1 MSVRIRQIAL
11 LSLVLACAVP
21 ILANF
26 AKRWTRGPQIGWSG
40 VRFGYLLSAERTE
53 LTVEGMNPLGPAAR
67 AGFEV
72 NDRIVAIN
80 GAREKLNEI
89 HRRLKPGDAVVY
101 TISRQGRERDIA
113 IRLENPFR
121 RIPVLIDLFLDLFV
135 GLTFLTVGTFV
146 YLKRTDDQRALIF
159 FFSCTMFGFARLLS
173 MGPRRG
179 EPTPEGAL
187 VTMAGIAV
195 TFLFFPALLHFCLI
209 FPRRRPILDRHPAVL
224 RWIYGLPAGT
234 ALLIG
239 GLASFAMLTN
249 RRGEM
254 RFGSLVT
261 GIADWVSEHRVPVAL
276 GLLALSLP
284 VAVFLV
290 VRWRTA
296 LRKAGWWASI
306 LDRPG
311 LTITSIAVLPAAVGS
326 TLHAG
331 GFLFGAPAAFHHA
344 VTVAMLLSLVA
355 EFAACVAMEWVIIP
369 VGACVSVYRSYR
381 EAGVEEKQQVR
392 WPLWGIL
399 IAVPG
404 FVLSQPLA
412 SLLKWLLGFERG
424 STRAAIIEIAGSDL
438 HILAL
443 LFIPVSFAFAI
454 LKYRLMEINIYI
466 RRTVVYG
473 GVTGLLGFMYLGLV
487 GGVGALVS
495 RSTGATS
502 QWVAIVS
509 TLAVAVAFVPVRNRV
524 QGFVDRRFFRRR
536 QDYPAALSGLSRD
549 VADSRDQR
557 RLFGI
562 AVDRLQEALQNR
574 SVVLCL
580 QPQDE
585 RAFVAVAKVGMPD
598 KVSESVRFAS
608 DGKLVAS
615 LDRIGPPP
623 PDLPESERHMLAQ
636 LGCELLAPMRRR
648 DGLIGFLSLGGKL
661 SDEEYDRQDR
671 DFLAAAANQI
681 AVAIENLRF
690 ERQEREFE
698 KAREIQQ
705 ALLPGRIPPA
715 PGIDIAGAWQ
725 PARVVGGDYYDVL
738 DLGEGRLALV
748 IADVSGKGIP
758 AALLMSNLQAAV
770 KALAYESAAPKD
782 LCERVNRVISSNIP
796 VGKFITFFYGVL
808 DTRTMRLRY
817 SNAGHLWPI
826 LWRAVGG
833 VERLDAGGLIL
844 GVSGSAAYDEDEVAL
859 EPGDRLLL
867 FTDGL
872 SEAFSSRDEEFG
884 EERLAGLVGAA
895 EAATAADIGQSVLR
909 AVTEFTDNNFH
920 DDATLI
926 VVAVRSA
933 GGPLYQGTAVP
944 QCQEKDRALAPE
956 KGSRG

>member
-1 MSVRIRQIAL
+1 MSARTRQIAL
-11 LSLVLACAVP
+11 LSLVLVCAVLT
-21 ILANF
+21 LANF
-26 AKRWTRGPQIGWSG
+26 ARRWTRGPQIGWSG
-40 VRFGYLLSAERTE
+40 LRFEYSLSDGRTA
-53 LTVEGMNPLGPAAR
+53 LTVESMNPLGPAAR

-72 NDRIVAIN
+72 NDRVLAID
-80 GAREKLNEI
+80 GAREKLNEVQ
-89 HRRLKPGDAVVY
+89 RRLKPGDTVVY
-101 TISRQGRERDIA
+101 TISRHGREREIA
-113 IRLENPFR
+113 VRLENPFR

-173 MGPRRG
+173 MEPRRG
-179 EPTPEGAL
+179 APTPEGAL
-187 VTMAGIAV
+187 ITMAGIAV

-234 ALLIG
+234 ALLVG
-239 GLASFAMLTN
+239 GLASVAILAN

-254 RFGSLVT
+254 RFGSLLT
-261 GIADWVSEHRVPVAL
+261 GIADRVSEHLVAVMTA
-276 GLLALSLP
+276 LLAVLLP
-284 VAVFLV
+284 LAVFLV
-290 VRWRTA
+290 LRWRAA
-296 LRKAGWWASI
+296 LKSAGWRKSI

-311 LTITSIAVLPAAVGS
+311 LTIVTVAVLPAALGS
-326 TLHAG
+326 ALHTG
-331 GFLFGAPAAFHHA
+331 GFLFGPPAGFHHA
-344 VTVAMLLSLVA
+344 VTIAMVGSLVA
-355 EFAACVAMEWVIIP
+355 AFAACIGVEWVIIP
-369 VGACVSVYRSYR
+369 IAACVSVYRSYH

-412 SLLKWLLGFERG
+412 SLLEWLLRFEHG
-424 STRAAIIEIAGSDL
+424 STRAAITEIAGDNL

-473 GVTGLLGFMYLGLV
+473 GVTGLLGVMYLGLV

-524 QGFVDRRFFRRR
+524 QSFVDRRFFRRR

-557 RLFGI
+557 HLFEI

-580 QPQDE
+580 RPQDE
-585 RAFVAVAKVGMPD
+585 RAFVAVAKVGVPD
-598 KVSESVRFAS
+598 EISESVRFAS
-608 DGKLVAS
+608 DGKLVGS
-615 LDRIGPPP
+615 LDRIGAPR
-623 PDLPESERHMLAQ
+623 PDLHESERHMLAQ
-636 LGCELLAPMRRR
+636 LGCVLLVPMRRR
-648 DGLIGFLSLGGKL
+648 DDLIGFLSVGGKL

-690 ERQEREFE
+690 EQQEREFE

-705 ALLPGRIPPA
+705 ALLPGRIPQA
-715 PGIDIAGAWQ
+715 PGIEIAGAWQ
-725 PARVVGGDYYDVL
+725 PARAVGGDYYDVL
-738 DLGEGRLALV
+738 ELGDGRLALV

-770 KALAYESAAPKD
+770 KALAYESAAPRD
-782 LCERVNRVISSNIP
+782 LCERVNRVISSNIS

-826 LWRAVGG
+826 LWRAAGG

-844 GVSGSAAYDEDEVAL
+844 GVSSSAVYEQDEVAL

-872 SEAFSSRDEEFG
+872 SEAFNSRDEEFG
-884 EERLAGLVGAA
+884 EERLAELVGAA

-909 AVTEFTDNNFH
+909 AVAEFTNNNFH

-926 VVAVRSA
+926 AVAVQPA
-933 GGPLYQGTAVP
+933 AGTAAAGSGGQAARAGVP
-944 QCQEKDRALAPE
+944 FN
-956 KGSRG
+956 